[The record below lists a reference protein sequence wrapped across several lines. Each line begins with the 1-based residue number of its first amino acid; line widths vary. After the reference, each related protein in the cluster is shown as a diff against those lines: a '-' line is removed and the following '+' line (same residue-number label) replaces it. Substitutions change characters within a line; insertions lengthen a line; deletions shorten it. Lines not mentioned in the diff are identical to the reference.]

1 MSVTK
6 PSAGE
11 RWRYWFD
18 TWMSK
23 GTVALMAL
31 LGVAT
36 VVFVVVLSAL
46 TVFVLWLLPDGVNNI
61 DEDDTVWDIFW
72 GSLMRTL
79 DPGTMGGDEGWLF
92 RLLML
97 IVTIGGLVIVASLI
111 GIVSGAFDSKV
122 EELRKGRSRVLEE
135 DHTLILGWSTKVF
148 PIVREIATANISR
161 GRSAIVILAD
171 RDKVEMEDDIKAQV
185 PDTGKT
191 RIIVRS
197 GDPMNLAEL
206 EVANPHTARSIIVLA
221 PEDSDDP
228 DSLVIKTALAV
239 TNNPNRKDGDY
250 HIVGELRDPGN
261 LEAARLVGRH
271 EAHWVLSTELISR
284 ITVQTCR
291 QSGLSVVYSE
301 LLDFAGSEIYFTVQP
316 GLVGSTYFEAQ
327 LAFATSTVIGLV
339 QGGTVALN
347 PPADTVLAADD
358 QLIVIAEDDDTIEL
372 AEPGR
377 PDPALVS
384 PAGAVEPTPETTL
397 VLGYNAGLP
406 LVLAELDQYSTPR
419 SRVTVV
425 ADVPEPAF
433 DGLVNLDLSFQR
445 GDPTSRAVLDA
456 LYVHE
461 YDHIIVLP
469 AKETLSAQRAD
480 AKTLITLLHLR
491 DIAVQKDARLNV
503 VSEMIDDRNRELA
516 EVTQADDFIVS
527 DRLISLMLS
536 QVSENKRLT
545 EVFGDLFSPEGAEIY
560 LRPAELYVAPGA
572 EIDFYTV
579 LEAARRR
586 GETAIGYR
594 VDARARSSEHA
605 YGVIVNPVKTE
616 RRAYAERD
624 KIIVLAEG

>member
-18 TWMSK
+18 NWMSK

-46 TVFVLWLLPDGVNNI
+46 TVFVLWLLPDGINNI

-171 RDKVEMEDDIKAQV
+171 RDKVEMEDDVKAQV

-316 GLVGSTYFEAQ
+316 SLVGSTYFEAQ

-536 QVSENKRLT
+536 QVSENRRLT

-572 EIDFYTV
+572 EVDFYTV

-605 YGVIVNPVKTE
+605 YGVVVNPVKTE